1 MPLHHYNRSDH
12 LTSLMHEFGTYC
24 LSYLPPE
31 GSLEAEIQMTVSSE
45 ADLSQMLRIL
55 ESFLQATG
63 YEIEGKELA
72 LQYAS
77 VPAEF
82 DYSSFGLLGSYWGG
96 K

>member
-1 MPLHHYNRSDH
+1 
-12 LTSLMHEFGTYC
+12 MHEFGTYC
-24 LSYLPPE
+24 LSYVPPE

-45 ADLSQMLRIL
+45 ADLGQMLSIL

-63 YEIEGKELA
+63 YDIGGKELA

-77 VPAEF
+77 APAEF
-82 DYSSFGLLGSYWGG
+82 GSNLVGLPTPYWGG